1 MLTVA
6 SLYALTALWLASAG
20 IGFTLAGLYKGNR
33 LGTSWRLKICGVRLD
48 GGCAGDAEVAARL
61 GVEPDYSPPDLTV
74 KDHQSR
80 SGVVLLGDCP
90 AVEEFLRRLK
100 DYAEPIVFTS
110 PVGRHEVF
118 VGRAV
123 GGSAVEGPGGLLFD
137 VPSRYVVEQGSVSV
151 YTVLK
156 PAFILSLY
164 LSVDI
169 SCVSA

>member
-1 MLTVA
+1 VAYVLTEVVQATPKVA
-6 SLYALTALWLASAG
+6 E
-20 IGFTLAGLYKGNR
+20 R
-33 LGTSWRLKICGVRLD
+33 LGIEL
-48 GGCAGDAEVAARL
+48 
-61 GVEPDYSPPDLTV
+61 DYSPPDLTV

-80 SGVVLLGDCP
+80 SGVVLLGDCR
-90 AVEEFLRRLK
+90 AVEEFLRRLRE
-100 DYAEPIVFTS
+100 YAEPIVFTS
-110 PVGRHEVF
+110 SVGRHEVF

-123 GGSAVEGPGGLLFD
+123 DGNVVEGPGGLLFD